1 MNHRSSQLFAAVILA
16 VSCSA
21 PVWAQT
27 APTPATPSNGKA
39 LTPQQKRMSDCS
51 TANKGKTGEAYKA
64 GVASCLKGDK
74 PAENGK
80 TLTPQQQR
88 MKDCNGQASGKS
100 LTGDARKTFM
110 STCLKSKS

>member
-1 MNHRSSQLFAAVILA
+1 MKNRSSQLFAAVLLA

-27 APTPATPSNGKA
+27 TPTPATPSNGKA

-64 GVASCLKGDK
+64 GVAACLKGDK
-74 PAENGK
+74 PAETGK

-88 MKDCNGQASGKS
+88 MKDCNAEAGTKS
-100 LTGDARKTFM
+100 LSGDARKTFM
-110 STCLKSKS
+110 STCLKSKG